1 MATWTSG
8 LDVLDDLDKLSEFS
22 AGCDRVKDI
31 PIVSYS
37 SYGRG
42 SPIGDKAALRPPSPE
57 LNMEEEDFELPQS
70 FQPGAGRGER
80 ILAVSRNRQ
89 DLSLQQ
95 QLRMTM
101 GPGYSNELIED
112 YIRRECSSDDSRKSE
127 QFDDAQACIS
137 SCEAMSDH
145 SLQEAN
151 PSCMPLEDCSDDTRG
166 PTSYSSSL
174 TPEAVNVENTDTVT
188 FTKDLKPKKSVR
200 RNRNALLNSLAN
212 YSAVAESGNKC
223 EMETHIPVQNYNSNY
238 DYGLNCTNII
248 SDRFKNGT
256 KVALPN
262 QFGRRSVN
270 YVKVSIKNTDSNFQ
284 LRPEDF
290 PPL

>member
-112 YIRRECSSDDSRKSE
+112 YIRRGWI
-127 QFDDAQACIS
+127 FAQLC
-137 SCEAMSDH
+137 
-145 SLQEAN
+145 L
-151 PSCMPLEDCSDDTRG
+151 G
-166 PTSYSSSL
+166 P
-174 TPEAVNVENTDTVT
+174 AVLIGEE
-188 FTKDLKPKKSVR
+188 R
-200 RNRNALLNSLAN
+200 
-212 YSAVAESGNKC
+212 NKC
-223 EMETHIPVQNYNSNY
+223 DPWTTF
-238 DYGLNCTNII
+238 C
-248 SDRFKNGT
+248 
-256 KVALPN
+256 
-262 QFGRRSVN
+262 
-270 YVKVSIKNTDSNFQ
+270 
-284 LRPEDF
+284 
-290 PPL
+290 PL